1 MRKHFFYEMYE
12 FYNIILRFSLLNFY
26 FYQNKMFQIMNVRY
40 LILYITWI
48 LFPLGLQAQMAPD
61 FTIFDKEENEVSL
74 SALRGKYVLL
84 DFWGTW
90 CQACMKELPDMKRFH
105 KKHRKE
111 LVIISVDCHDEERAW
126 KEIVEDY
133 KLKWT
138 QVRDTKENSLAEKYG
153 VSEFFPPSSSST
165 PMEKILFR
173 LNGENKQF

>member
-1 MRKHFFYEMYE
+1 
-12 FYNIILRFSLLNFY
+12 
-26 FYQNKMFQIMNVRY
+26 MNVRY
-40 LILYITWI
+40 LILYIAWM
-48 LFPLGLQAQMAPD
+48 LFPLGLRAQMAPD
-61 FTIFDKEENEVSL
+61 FTTSDKEGNEVSL

-105 KKHRKE
+105 KKHREE

-138 QVRDTKENSLAEKYG
+138 QVRDTKEKSLAEKYG
-153 VSEFFPPSSSST
+153 VSVFPTKFLIDPDG
-165 PMEKILFR
+165 KILFR
-173 LNGENKQF
+173 LNGENKKFFKMKWRKDVK